1 MRPKIV
7 TITATSPS
15 AASPNAPSTGIVGG
29 LSGFDA
35 LTIIGNLQG
44 GTGGTLDVYL
54 QTSYD
59 GGTTWYDYAH
69 WAQLSAG
76 AAATLRVWNVNRSTA
91 VTAPTTIGSGL
102 TPALAVDTI
111 LGGAWGDTMRILFDA
126 GTGTSAGASQSV
138 TIIGQAITR

>member
-35 LTIIGNLQG
+35 LTIIGSLQG

-69 WAQLSAG
+69 WPQLADSDPL
-76 AAATLRVWNVNRSTA
+76 TMREWSVNRSTA
-91 VTAPTTIGSGL
+91 VTASTTIGSGL
-102 TPALAVDTI
+102 APALGVDTI
-111 LGGAWGDTMRILFDA
+111 LGGAWGDMMRLLFDA
-126 GTGTSAGASQSV
+126 GAGTSAGAAQSV

>member
-15 AASPNAPSTGIVGG
+15 SASPNVASTGIVGG

-69 WAQLSAG
+69 FPQLSAG
-76 AAATLRVWNVNRSTA
+76 AAASLRAYQVNRTTA
-91 VTAPTTIGSGL
+91 VTAATTIGSGL
-102 TPALAVDTI
+102 NTALAADTI
-111 LGGAWGDTMRILFDA
+111 LGGAWGDMMRLLFDGGA
-126 GTGTSAGASQSV
+126 GTSAGASQSV